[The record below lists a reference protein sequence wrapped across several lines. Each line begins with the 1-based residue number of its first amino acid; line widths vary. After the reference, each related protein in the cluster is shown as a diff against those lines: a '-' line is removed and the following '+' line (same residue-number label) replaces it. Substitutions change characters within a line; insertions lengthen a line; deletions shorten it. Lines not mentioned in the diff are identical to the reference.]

1 MNAGLNYVLTNYS
14 YMQIGCHVSASGSID
29 KAVDNAVERDC
40 SAFQIFTRSPRSWHA
55 KDLTKEVIDSFK
67 SKLKDSKIDR
77 FAICAHMPYLP
88 NLATPKD
95 DAFEK
100 SVNTL
105 ISEVERCA
113 QLGIPY
119 LVTHLGSHLGTGE
132 EAGIKKLVD
141 GLTKAGQTKND
152 VMILLE
158 NTAGQKNS
166 VGSDFKQL
174 GEIFKQLKPGK
185 KFGVCIDT
193 CHAFVAGYDLRTA
206 EKVKKTFKEFD
217 KHVGIENLKIL
228 HLNDARGEIGC
239 NLDRHYHLGLGGI
252 GEEGIT
258 SVVKF
263 VNKKKIPIILETPI
277 DDDRD
282 DFENVKIAKGYA

>member
-1 MNAGLNYVLTNYS
+1 
-14 YMQIGCHVSASGSID
+14 MQIGCHVSISGSID
-29 KAVDNAVERDC
+29 KSVDNAVERNC

-55 KDLTKEVIDSFK
+55 KDLTKEDIDAFK
-67 SKLKDSKIDR
+67 SKLKSSKIDR
-77 FAICAHMPYLP
+77 FATCAHMPYLP
-88 NLATPKD
+88 NLATPKND
-95 DAFEK
+95 GFEK

-132 EAGIKKLVD
+132 EAGIKKLVE

-152 VMILLE
+152 VIILLE

-174 GEIFKQLKPGK
+174 GEIFKQLKPSK
-185 KFGVCIDT
+185 KFGVCLDT

-206 EKVKKTFKEFD
+206 DKVKETFKEFD

-252 GEEGIT
+252 GGEGIT

-282 DFENVKIAKGYA
+282 DFENVKIAKGYV

>member
-1 MNAGLNYVLTNYS
+1 
-14 YMQIGCHVSASGSID
+14 MQIGVHISKSGTLDSW
-29 KAVDNAVERDC
+29 VDNAIQREC
-40 SAFQIFTRSPRSWHA
+40 SAFQVFTRSPRSWFA
-55 KDLTKEVIDSFK
+55 KDLDLDEVKKFRE
-67 SKLKDSKIDR
+67 KLEASNIDR
-77 FAICAHMPYLP
+77 MATCAHMPYLP
-88 NLATPKD
+88 NLSTPED
-95 DAFEK
+95 EGYEK
-100 SVNTL
+100 S
-105 ISEVERCA
+105 IKSMIEEVKRCDK
-113 QLGIPY
+113 LGIPY
-119 LVTHLGSHLGTGE
+119 LVTHLGSHKGSGE
-132 EAGIKKLVD
+132 ENGIKRLTGALNEVAK
-141 GLTKAGQTKND
+141 TKAD
-152 VMILLE
+152 VIILLE

-174 GEIFKQLKPGK
+174 AEIFGKCKPAK
-185 KFGVCIDT
+185 KFGICLDT

-206 EKVKKTFKEFD
+206 DKVKETFKEFD

-263 VNKKKIPIILETPI
+263 ANKKKIPIILETPI

-282 DFENVKIAKGYA
+282 DFENVKIAKGYV

>member
-1 MNAGLNYVLTNYS
+1 
-14 YMQIGCHVSASGSID
+14 MQIGCHVSISGSID
-29 KAVDNAVERDC
+29 KSVDNAVERNC

-55 KDLTKEVIDSFK
+55 KDLTKEVIDAFK
-67 SKLKDSKIDR
+67 SKLKSSKIDR
-77 FAICAHMPYLP
+77 FATCAHMPYLP
-88 NLATPKD
+88 NLATPKND
-95 DAFEK
+95 GFEK

-132 EAGIKKLVD
+132 EAGIKKLVE

-152 VMILLE
+152 VIILLE

-185 KFGVCIDT
+185 KFGVCLDT

-206 EKVKKTFKEFD
+206 DKVKETFKEFD

-228 HLNDARGEIGC
+228 HLNDARGDIGC

-263 VNKKKIPIILETPI
+263 ANKKKIPIILETPI
-277 DDDRD
+277 DDDRN